1 MRFAKEALQQG
12 RMNQEASAETPETFA
27 TIDSASQARD
37 SGRDLSIQN
46 TRMAGNVGARA
57 LAMMNN
63 KEEIDRTADWMAK
76 FGMSN
81 QGVEW
86 NQAKMG
92 GMAPPAPAPAPAGG
106 QEAPPP
112 DDVSQQA

>member
-1 MRFAKEALQQG
+1 MKFSREAIQQG

-27 TIDSASQARD
+27 TIDGASQPRP
-37 SGRDLSIQN
+37 GRELSIGN
-46 TRMAGNVGARA
+46 NRKAGVLGARA

-63 KEEIDRTADWMAK
+63 PDEIARTQRWMSQ

-81 QGVEW
+81 EGMQF

-92 GMAPPAPAPAPAGG
+92 IPP
-106 QEAPPP
+106 Q
-112 DDVSQQA
+112 

>member
-1 MRFAKEALQQG
+1 MQFSREAIQQG
-12 RMNQEASAETPETFA
+12 RMNQEKSAETPETFA
-27 TIDSASQARD
+27 TIDSAAADRPSRE
-37 SGRDLSIQN
+37 LSVQN
-46 TRMAGNVGARA
+46 SRMAGTVGARA

-86 NQAKMG
+86 NQGKMG
-92 GMAPPAPAPAPAGG
+92 GMEPQAPP
-106 QEAPPP
+106 QEE
-112 DDVSQQA
+112 V

>member
-1 MRFAKEALQQG
+1 MRFAKEAIQQG

-81 QGVEW
+81 QGMEW
-86 NQAKMG
+86 NQAKMM
-92 GMAPPAPAPAPAGG
+92 GMAPPAPAGG

-112 DDVSQQA
+112 EEAPPQE

>member
-1 MRFAKEALQQG
+1 MKYSREAIQQG
-12 RMNQEASAETPETFA
+12 RMNQEKSAETPETFA
-27 TIDSASQARD
+27 TIDGATAERPT
-37 SGRDLSIQN
+37 RELSVQN
-46 TRMAGNVGARA
+46 TRMAGTVGARA

-86 NQAKMG
+86 NQGKMG
-92 GMAPPAPAPAPAGG
+92 GMDPQQPAEEVA
-106 QEAPPP
+106 
-112 DDVSQQA
+112 